1 METNI
6 SKANDLPKEFND
18 ALNKWRI
25 SFKREAKE
33 NDISWFSKLVSTT
46 FEYNNKYYR
55 VTIYDVCDEEVLRK
69 TPHNILEAILE
80 IMQSEITADLINLG
94 ATNIRNF
101 GGNCSNYIKC
111 VIICFIIITK
121 HKYCTH
127 KKYK

>member
-6 SKANDLPKEFND
+6 SKANDLPKGFND

-101 GGNCSNYIKC
+101 G
-111 VIICFIIITK
+111 FLD
-121 HKYCTH
+121 
-127 KKYK
+127 

>member
-1 METNI
+1 MVTNI

-101 GGNCSNYIKC
+101 G
-111 VIICFIIITK
+111 FLD
-121 HKYCTH
+121 
-127 KKYK
+127 

>member
-101 GGNCSNYIKC
+101 
-111 VIICFIIITK
+111 VFLD
-121 HKYCTH
+121 
-127 KKYK
+127 

>member
-80 IMQSEITADLINLG
+80 IMQSEITTDLINLG

-101 GGNCSNYIKC
+101 G
-111 VIICFIIITK
+111 FLD
-121 HKYCTH
+121 
-127 KKYK
+127 

>member
-80 IMQSEITADLINLG
+80 IMQSEITDDLTNLG

-101 GGNCSNYIKC
+101 G
-111 VIICFIIITK
+111 FLD
-121 HKYCTH
+121 
-127 KKYK
+127 

>member
-80 IMQSEITADLINLG
+80 IMQSEITADQLN
-94 ATNIRNF
+94 
-101 GGNCSNYIKC
+101 
-111 VIICFIIITK
+111 
-121 HKYCTH
+121 
-127 KKYK
+127 